1 MDYEKE
7 CYQIASAT
15 INYETFFEYQNG
27 LNFIS
32 EIKNYDDAE
41 PIIRES
47 NLGWDSSWIF
57 LVNHQMLLILC

>member
-47 NLGWDSSWIF
+47 NLG
-57 LVNHQMLLILC
+57 